1 MAGTLD
7 LAVKPKEEKADAL
20 EGVGAMADPAPA
32 GSPKEA
38 SPKVPVKLSA
48 SDLISKITT
57 ILQKSGVYGKD
68 FKKAEPHSKK
78 GEASKDP
85 PMDSSDK
92 GGHKVDR
99 DRSRSPQ
106 PPKNVSVHQGPK

>member
-7 LAVKPKEEKADAL
+7 PATKPKEGKADAL

-38 SPKVPVKLSA
+38 SPKAPAKLSA

-57 ILQKSGVYGKD
+57 IMPKSGVYGKD

-78 GEASKDP
+78 GEVSKDP
-85 PMDSSDK
+85 PIETSDK

-99 DRSRSPQ
+99 DRSRSP
-106 PPKNVSVHQGPK
+106 